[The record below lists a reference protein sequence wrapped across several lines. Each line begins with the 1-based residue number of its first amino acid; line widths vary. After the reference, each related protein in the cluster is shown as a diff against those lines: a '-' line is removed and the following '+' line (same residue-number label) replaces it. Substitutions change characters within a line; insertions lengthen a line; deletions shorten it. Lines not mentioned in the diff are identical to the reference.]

1 METEFKVKKRKEKKA
16 VIMRGNREGKGNIR
30 MANGE
35 FRSVSVMV
43 HKHISAFSPSIMQ
56 GSSHD
61 SLVDKF

>member
-1 METEFKVKKRKEKKA
+1 
-16 VIMRGNREGKGNIR
+16 

-61 SLVDKF
+61 SLVDKL